1 MSDLFDEYPMLLFVL
16 EAGVAL
22 VLLIAIVV
30 WTMVGKKKDSE

>member
-1 MSDLFDEYPMLLFVL
+1 MSDLFDEYPMLLFAL

-22 VLLIAIVV
+22 VLLIAIVA